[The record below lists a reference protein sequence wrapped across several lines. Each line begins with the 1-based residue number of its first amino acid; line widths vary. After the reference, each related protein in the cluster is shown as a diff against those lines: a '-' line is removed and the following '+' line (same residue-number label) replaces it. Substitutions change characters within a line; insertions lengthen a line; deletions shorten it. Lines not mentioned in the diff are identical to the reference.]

1 MEFFKFD
8 ELIVSEYGLL
18 EGLLLEAIQ
27 EKNEKGI
34 PETLKP

>member
-18 EGLLLEAIQ
+18 EGVLLETVQ
-27 EKNEKGI
+27 EMNKK
-34 PETLKP
+34 